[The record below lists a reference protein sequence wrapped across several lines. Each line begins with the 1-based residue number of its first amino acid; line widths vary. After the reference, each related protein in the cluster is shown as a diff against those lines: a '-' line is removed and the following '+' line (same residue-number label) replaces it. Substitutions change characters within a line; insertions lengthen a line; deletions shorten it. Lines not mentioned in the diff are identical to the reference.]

1 MVAIIIMTEERDCNP
16 FHKGL
21 NMLAIIKN
29 LFWRDSSRSDSYVTL
44 GQFSTL
50 QAYLVLTGKNCNHI
64 WSDRELTL
72 QS

>member
-29 LFWRDSSRSDSYVTL
+29 LFSRDLSIINSHPTL
-44 GQFSTL
+44 G
-50 QAYLVLTGKNCNHI
+50 
-64 WSDRELTL
+64 
-72 QS
+72 